1 MLTPGYFRLLASLFY
16 EALLLVALLFVATF
30 LFVLLLGEATQAPD
44 RYFLQ
49 AFLWTAAGCY
59 FIWCWSRGRTLA
71 MQAWKLRLV
80 DKNGALVS
88 PGMALQR
95 YILASA
101 GLLALGVG
109 FFWALIDRNH
119 RYLHDRLLGTR
130 LVMVSEEPGS

>member
-1 MLTPGYFRLLASLFY
+1 MRTPGYFRLLASLFY
-16 EALLLVALLFVATF
+16 EALLVLALLFVSTF
-30 LFVLLLGEATQAPD
+30 VFVLLFGEATQAPI

-49 AFLWTAAGCY
+49 AYLWMAAGCY

-88 PGMALQR
+88 PGIAMRR
-95 YILASA
+95 YLLASM
-101 GLLALGVG
+101 GLLALGIG
-109 FFWALIDRNH
+109 FLWALFDHER

-130 LVMVSEEPGS
+130 LIMVDKQLRS